1 MLDISPDIIE
11 YLFKTII
18 GILLSLMVWL
28 IKDFKKSLD
37 NLSKN
42 IGEVNLSITTL
53 ALQDKHKEQSILELK
68 DEVDTIKKEIRHLST
83 EQIIMDMKIKGKS

>member
-1 MLDISPDIIE
+1 MELSPDLIE
-11 YLFKTII
+11 HIFKAII
-18 GILLSLMVWL
+18 GLLLSLMVWL

-68 DEVDTIKKEIRHLST
+68 DEVDTIKKEIRHIST